1 MAVPSLS
8 LRRDPKPNLTHE
20 RFRVLQNLF
29 AKYPE
34 KERGVGEPQLQPR
47 RGVQACEQHGSQV
60 GALEI
65 SGRAGGRPHLS
76 RPRPAEACGPH
87 SPAASAA
94 LSPLPPPGPVPASGR
109 TRPRR
114 PSRELRGS
122 ADSPGLAAARPLSSP
137 RRSRA
142 APGVGRG
149 ARGVRSNG
157 PAAGRRARG
166 GGAARSGAAGLAP
179 AAARGTPFLGV
190 AARRGGRG
198 RWRRG
203 EVRG

>member
-65 SGRAGGRPHLS
+65 SGRAGGR
-76 RPRPAEACGPH
+76 
-87 SPAASAA
+87 
-94 LSPLPPPGPVPASGR
+94 
-109 TRPRR
+109 
-114 PSRELRGS
+114 
-122 ADSPGLAAARPLSSP
+122 AAAP
-137 RRSRA
+137 
-142 APGVGRG
+142 V
-149 ARGVRSNG
+149 
-157 PAAGRRARG
+157 
-166 GGAARSGAAGLAP
+166 
-179 AAARGTPFLGV
+179 TP
-190 AARRGGRG
+190 AARRGLRPALSRSLRGPLAPPAARPGPRLRPHSAASPQPRAAGLRGLTGPGRG
-198 RWRRG
+198 AAALLSPPLPRSPGRWARG
-203 EVRG
+203 AGRPQ